1 MKSIR
6 RYTTLPVLLDVIER
20 QCLTLLPPDSW
31 ADRNDREVMQKY
43 KQRNKLSCLLAVCF
57 SHGDETIHHWSA
69 FAQGSAGCR
78 IDFDLPALISS
89 IQKEDGFRHGKV
101 AYRKLNKLRKMD
113 LSDENFPFIKR
124 WPYRIE
130 EEYRI
135 IFESKDDTN
144 SELKE
149 KKIEMSKESI
159 RSITLS
165 QDMPESVFKSIKAQL
180 GKKLGKRIS
189 RSTLFENKVWINKFR

>member
-6 RYTTLPVLLDVIER
+6 RYTTLPVLLDMIER
-20 QCLTLLPPDSW
+20 QCLTLLPADPW
-31 ADRNDREVMQKY
+31 ADRNDREVM
-43 KQRNKLSCLLAVCF
+43 
-57 SHGDETIHHWSA
+57 
-69 FAQGSAGCR
+69 
-78 IDFDLPALISS
+78 
-89 IQKEDGFRHGKV
+89 
-101 AYRKLNKLRKMD
+101 
-113 LSDENFPFIKR
+113 
-124 WPYRIE
+124 

-135 IFESKDDTN
+135 IFESKDDAN

-149 KKIEMSKESI
+149 VQVKMSKESI

-189 RSTLFENKVWINKFR
+189 RSTLFENKLWINKFREKTSTVKEP